1 VIVADANLWIALLLD
16 HEKTDVAQ
24 AVFAIDPQW
33 HVPLVCLSEIRNAGM
48 AYVRRSLV
56 SGGYLADALA
66 IWRHLVSPGMR
77 HDVDDAL
84 VIDRAMASGCTA
96 YDCEYVV
103 AAQLLEAPLLTW
115 DKQVLKTFPDVA
127 VTPEEFIA
135 ARR

>member
-1 VIVADANLWIALLLD
+1 MIVADANLWIALLLD
-16 HEKTDVAQ
+16 HEKTEVAQ

-33 HVPLVCLSEIRNAGM
+33 HVPQLCLSEIRNAGM

-56 SGGYLADALA
+56 SGAHLVDALA
-66 IWRHLVSPGMR
+66 LWRHLLSACML

-96 YDCEYVV
+96 YGCEYVV

-115 DKQVLKTFPDVA
+115 DNQVLNAFPDVA
-127 VTPEEFIA
+127 VTPEEFVA
-135 ARR
+135 PG